1 MGQDASWRDR
11 EGIPEGAAPLRAS
24 LADPRKWLEDQC
36 RLAQM
41 PNFMEATLAS
51 LRANIGVAGQR
62 DVLVDQLPRL
72 RMPTL
77 IVWGVEDRVFPY
89 WQEKLQEKG
98 SPMTTVHLKPV
109 EEQVV
114 ALMGASSGIGRET
127 ALRFAERGAKVVVSA
142 RGEEGLD
149 SLAEEI
155 RRGNGEATP
164 VVADTSEY
172 EQVKA
177 VADRAVEEYGRL
189 DCWVHLAA
197 VGLFATFEQTTP
209 EEFERVIDVNLMG
222 QVYGAMAALPH
233 LKREGRGALIHISSV
248 EAKRSF
254 PFHSAYG
261 ASKHGIDGFLE
272 ALRVELKRE
281 GWPISVTQVMPGT
294 INTPFFDKG
303 RTKLGV
309 KPVGVPPIY
318 EPQTVANVILYAA
331 EHPTRDLVCGGAAQ
345 ALILNQRLS
354 PRMLDAILATRT
366 GFSPQKTKEPRSEE
380 DPDNLYGPIQ
390 GHDTA
395 KNGFRAFSRSLYNWL
410 QMHPTL
416 RRGAAAG
423 TALGLLVA
431 LRRSS

>member
-1 MGQDASWRDR
+1 MQ
-11 EGIPEGAAPLRAS
+11 
-24 LADPRKWLEDQC
+24 
-36 RLAQM
+36 
-41 PNFMEATLAS
+41 
-51 LRANIGVAGQR
+51 
-62 DVLVDQLPRL
+62 
-72 RMPTL
+72 
-77 IVWGVEDRVFPY
+77 
-89 WQEKLQEKG
+89 
-98 SPMTTVHLKPV
+98 LKPI

-127 ALRFAERGAKVVVSA
+127 ALRFAERGAKVVVAA
-142 RGEEGLD
+142 RTGRGLD
-149 SLAEEI
+149 SLVDEI
-155 RRGNGEATP
+155 RDAGGSAVAIP
-164 VVADTSEY
+164 ADTSDF

-177 VADRAVEEYGRL
+177 VADKATEEYGRL
-189 DCWVHLAA
+189 DTWVHLAA

-209 EEFERVIDVNLMG
+209 EEFERVIDVNLIG

-233 LKREGRGALIHISSV
+233 LKQEGRGALIHISSV

-272 ALRVELKRE
+272 SLRVELKHE

-309 KPVGVPPIY
+309 KPVGIPPIY

-331 EHPTRDLVCGGAAQ
+331 ENPARDLASGGAAQ
-345 ALILNQRLS
+345 ALIVNQRLS
-354 PRMLDAILATRT
+354 PRLLDAILSTRA
-366 GFSPQKTKEPRSEE
+366 GFRPQLTDEPRSEG
-380 DPDNLYGPIQ
+380 DPDNLYGPIE

-410 QMHPTL
+410 EMHPL
-416 RRGAAAG
+416 VRRGVVAG
-423 TALGLLVA
+423 TVLGVLAA
-431 LRRSS
+431 LRRTPF

>member
-1 MGQDASWRDR
+1 MQ
-11 EGIPEGAAPLRAS
+11 
-24 LADPRKWLEDQC
+24 
-36 RLAQM
+36 
-41 PNFMEATLAS
+41 
-51 LRANIGVAGQR
+51 
-62 DVLVDQLPRL
+62 
-72 RMPTL
+72 
-77 IVWGVEDRVFPY
+77 
-89 WQEKLQEKG
+89 
-98 SPMTTVHLKPV
+98 LKPV
-109 EEQVV
+109 EDQVV

-127 ALRFAERGAKVVVSA
+127 ALRFAERGARVVVSA
-142 RGEEGLD
+142 RSEEGLA
-149 SLAEEI
+149 SLVEEI
-155 RRGNGEATP
+155 LDKGGEAVSIP
-164 VVADTSEY
+164 AEASEF

-177 VADRAVEEYGRL
+177 VADRAVQEYGRL
-189 DCWVHLAA
+189 DSWVHLAA

-272 ALRVELKRE
+272 ALRVELRHE
-281 GWPISVTQVMPGT
+281 GWPISVTQIMPGT

-318 EPQTVANVILYAA
+318 EPETVANMILYAA
-331 EHPTRDLVCGGAAQ
+331 ENPARDLVSGGAAQ

-354 PRMLDAILATRT
+354 PRVFDAILTTRA
-366 GFSPQKTKEPRSEE
+366 GFSPQKTEEPRSED
-380 DPDNLYGPIQ
+380 DPDNLYAPIH
-390 GHDTA
+390 GYDTA
-395 KNGFRAFSRSLYNWL
+395 RNGFRALSRSLYNWL

-423 TALGLLVA
+423 MALGSMVA
-431 LRRSS
+431 LRRRS